1 MLESWKKV
9 SSSLDMLS
17 VRAETSSKGYFS
29 ITQCRRGFGREVRRW
44 GYMSFV
50 VISPRTVG

>member
-44 GYMSFV
+44 GYISFV
-50 VISPRTVG
+50 VISQRTVG